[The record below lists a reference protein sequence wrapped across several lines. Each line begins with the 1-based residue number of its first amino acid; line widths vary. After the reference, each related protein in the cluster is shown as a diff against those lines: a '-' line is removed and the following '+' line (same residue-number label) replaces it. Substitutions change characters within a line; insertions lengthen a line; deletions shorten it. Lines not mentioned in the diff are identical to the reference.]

1 MRQRKVKKKKKRIIG
16 VIFAVIAIGI
26 SCFALVIQ
34 NDKDEEEKESKITY
48 DDLRDKVVKEDEFGT
63 GELTID
69 WEVLKD
75 CNVVGWIKMGK
86 YIDYPIVQGEDNKY
100 YLRHSYDGSYN
111 GNGSIFMNCNNN
123 SDFMDLNTI
132 IYGHNMRSKDNMFGS
147 IKTMLDESEKNP
159 IKFYIYTPDGCK
171 HTYDIYSIDKVKDLG
186 YAYKT
191 HFDSLENF
199 EDYKDEMKNNS
210 EIDYKIKKN
219 DSKTVMLSTCNSYGS
234 ASGNRVVVLG
244 QESEVKQIQEP
255 ASWYQKKIYIE
266 VSNKEAVCLKG
277 NNYYYIIQ
285 DDKAIRCVKSAVDK
299 ILVDSKETVIVRVE
313 CEETE
318 EAYQYNDISGEI
330 YAYPIFDIINYEI
343 E

>member
-48 DDLRDKVVKEDEFGT
+48 DDLRDKAVKEYEFGT

-132 IYGHNMRSKDNMFGS
+132 IYGHNMKNGSMFGS
-147 IKTMLDESEKNP
+147 IHSFEDETFFDGHP
-159 IKFYIYTPDGCK
+159 YIYVYTENERL
-171 HTYDIYSIDKVKDLG
+171 TYEIYEAAKFTDVYIPSEYVISSKDDRDQFLADVREKVSDNKL
-186 YAYKT
+186 
-191 HFDSLENF
+191 HVR
-199 EDYKDEMKNNS
+199 EDM
-210 EIDYKIKKN
+210 EIGEDDRLI
-219 DSKTVMLSTCNSYGS
+219 TLSTC
-234 ASGNRVVVLG
+234 V
-244 QESEVKQIQEP
+244 
-255 ASWYQKKIYIE
+255 
-266 VSNKEAVCLKG
+266 
-277 NNYYYIIQ
+277 
-285 DDKAIRCVKSAVDK
+285 
-299 ILVDSKETVIVRVE
+299 
-313 CEETE
+313 
-318 EAYQYNDISGEI
+318 SGERNHRYLVI
-330 YAYPIFDIINYEI
+330 GVLVETALYR
-343 E
+343 